1 MKLTIQYSGPFNSV
15 TLPDSDGARTIHQVC
30 TLAKI
35 SLASMDMR
43 RAMYLKGLP
52 ALHADV
58 KALRLITPGD
68 QVSVAAK
75 KGTKMAAKWSPARGA
90 VRSQPF
96 PLLRVC
102 CPERPGAVKG
112 APLLGAAKRTLD
124 GEDRS
129 EMIAEEGKAGAK
141 DWRKVVRH
149 FGTLAR
155 RL

>member
-1 MKLTIQYSGPFNSV
+1 MVASVWTIRPGTPDRQGTQRIPSRQSARYESVIYSLRGNS
-15 TLPDSDGARTIHQVC
+15 TWL
-30 TLAKI
+30 
-35 SLASMDMR
+35 
-43 RAMYLKGLP
+43 
-52 ALHADV
+52 
-58 KALRLITPGD
+58 
-68 QVSVAAK
+68 SVAAK
-75 KGTKMAAKWSPARGA
+75 KGTKMAAKWSPPKGA